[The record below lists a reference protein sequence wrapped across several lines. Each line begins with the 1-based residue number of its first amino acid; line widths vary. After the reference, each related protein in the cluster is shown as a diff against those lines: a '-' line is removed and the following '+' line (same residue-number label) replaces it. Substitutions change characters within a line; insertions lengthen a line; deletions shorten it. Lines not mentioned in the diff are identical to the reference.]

1 MTTRD
6 EMFEGFP
13 SRGGGREAIEARAA
27 FVRLLW
33 TPEGDRLLPSLK
45 ALDAAI
51 NALPPGDLDWLCE
64 FNPLGPVYLLPTTE
78 WIEALA
84 AELAKLEVKRVVEV
98 AAGDGFLARCLA
110 EAAPSLEV
118 IATDSHAWARAKARM
133 SDEEAEALKDVP
145 VAGIRMGAHVRR
157 MAATTAVKT
166 LQPDLVL
173 ASWLPPG
180 PLLDRLIRSDVRWVL
195 DVGAAGGVTTS
206 AWSWRFDHDQLDG
219 PLEQLGRCRLDERP
233 PDDLQTRV
241 TLYKGKAHPEHWE
254 EKPQEGDW
262 LWQFRPVK

>member
-1 MTTRD
+1 MTTLE

-13 SRGGGREAIEARAA
+13 SRGGGRAALRARAA

-33 TPEGDRLLPSLK
+33 TRKGERRLPTLT

-51 NALPPGDLDWLCE
+51 NDLRRGDLEWICE
-64 FNPLGPVYLLPTTE
+64 FNPLGPVYLLPNTR
-78 WIEALA
+78 WIKALV
-84 AELAKLEVKRVVEV
+84 AELTKLGVQRVVEV
-98 AAGDGFLARCLA
+98 AAGDGFLSRCLA
-110 EAAPSLEV
+110 KAAPSLEV
-118 IATDSHAWARAKARM
+118 IATDSHAGANPEARM
-133 SDEEAEALKDVP
+133 SDEEAQALRHVP
-145 VAGIRMGAHVRR
+145 VAGIRMGHDVRR

-166 LQPDLVL
+166 LKPDLVL

-219 PLEQLGRCRLDERP
+219 PLERFGRCRLDERP
-233 PDDLQTRV
+233 AKALQTRV
-241 TLYKGKAHPEHWE
+241 TLYKGNAHPEHWE
-254 EKPQEGDW
+254 EKVREGDW